1 MLSPQETVWVSVG
14 EALMGS
20 GHLPVPHNIDRAEN
34 RFFCET
40 ARMFWLAAINRKGYV
55 VFPDP
60 GGLLPLAELAD
71 FLTEDQEE
79 RPG

>member
-1 MLSPQETVWVSVG
+1 
-14 EALMGS
+14 
-20 GHLPVPHNIDRAEN
+20 
-34 RFFCET
+34 
-40 ARMFWLAAINRKGYV
+40 MFWLAAINRKGYV